1 MNVNQSLNRRPL
13 RRALLKALF
22 ALSIVL
28 MTTGAAWASVPNPLW
43 TEKSEPGGLDPEA
56 PVKMSAF
63 AQLAAEVSSSVINIR
78 VQKVGMR
85 SRSPLAPLF
94 RQPNRREEFSQG
106 FGTGFVIHKDGL
118 ALTNH
123 HVIEAAKHIEV
134 QLSDERTYP
143 AEVVGTYPELDV
155 ALIRFEPQEAI
166 SPAPLG
172 DSNALRIGEWV
183 VAIGNPFGL
192 NHTVT
197 AGIVSA
203 KGRRDV
209 HPGPNNGERP
219 IYSNFIQTDASIN
232 PGNSGGPLF
241 NVRGEVVGINTAI
254 NAAGQ
259 GIGFAVPIDMVKT
272 ILPQLAKG
280 RVKRSFLGVRI
291 GPVNHALARSLGLKK
306 ASGALVREVIPR
318 GAADAAGVEAGDII
332 IAWNERPLEHWE
344 DLSWVA
350 STSDASDRIKLTVM
364 RGSKEIELFAHLKAH
379 PDDRRSRVRG
389 DKRAPKAASTVA
401 LQDLGIQV
409 AKISDK
415 RLKKLGIR
423 KGHGVGVTGVDRGS
437 PAEFYGIEP
446 GDLIVRVNQ
455 RPIVRGIADFTARVR
470 AVKRHQALSLLI
482 RRGKR
487 TLFITFTR

>member
-1 MNVNQSLNRRPL
+1 MSSTPPAPPRRPIGVPPQTVL
-13 RRALLKALF
+13 VLTLALL
-22 ALSIVL
+22 
-28 MTTGAAWASVPNPLW
+28 MTGSAWAKAPDSLW
-43 TEKSEPGGLDPEA
+43 TEKTHKGGLNPED

-63 AQLAAEVSSSVINIR
+63 ARLADEVSSSVINIR
-78 VQKVGMR
+78 IQKTGSR
-85 SRSPLAPLF
+85 SRHPLAPF
-94 RQPNRREEFSQG
+94 FGQPNRREGFSQG
-106 FGTGFVIHKDGL
+106 FGTGFVIHKKGL

-123 HVIEAAKHIEV
+123 HVIEGASLIEV
-134 QLSDERTYP
+134 QLSDERAYP
-143 AEVVGTYPELDV
+143 AKVVGTYPELDV
-155 ALIRFEPQEAI
+155 ALIEFEAQEAI
-166 SPAPLG
+166 RPAPLG

-209 HPGPNNGERP
+209 HPGARGGDRP

-241 NVRGEVVGINTAI
+241 NIHGEVVGINTAI

-280 RVKRSFLGVRI
+280 QVKRSFLGVRI
-291 GPVNHALARSLGLKK
+291 GPVNHALAQSVGLKK
-306 ASGALVREVIPR
+306 SVGALVREVIPR
-318 GAADAAGVEAGDII
+318 GAADSAGVQAGDII
-332 IAWNERPLEHWE
+332 LAWNERPIEHWE

-350 STSDASDRIKLTVM
+350 STSDGASRVKLKVM
-364 RGSKEIELFAHLKAH
+364 RGTEQVDLYAHLKPH
-379 PDDRRSRVRG
+379 PDDRQSRVR
-389 DKRAPKAASTVA
+389 DRDRAATSNRTAA
-401 LQDLGIQV
+401 LQDLGLQV
-409 AKISDK
+409 AALGAK
-415 RLKKLGIR
+415 RLKRLGLR
-423 KGHGVGVTGVDRGS
+423 KGHGIGVTAVDRGS
-437 PAEFYGIEP
+437 PAEFYGIEI
-446 GDLIVRVNQ
+446 GDVIVRVNG
-455 RPIVRGIADFTARVR
+455 RSIVGGIPDFNARVR
-470 AVKRHQALSLLI
+470 AVKPRQALALLI